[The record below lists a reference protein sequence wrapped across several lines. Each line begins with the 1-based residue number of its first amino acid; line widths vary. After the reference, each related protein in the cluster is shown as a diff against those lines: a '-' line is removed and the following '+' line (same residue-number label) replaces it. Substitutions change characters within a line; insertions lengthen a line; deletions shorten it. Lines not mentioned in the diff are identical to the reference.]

1 MPDEI
6 IVKLLENIGF
16 PAAVCFYTL
25 FGVNKTLKE
34 LTGAINKLSTD
45 VERRELEHAKKI
57 EHLDRQ
63 VHELSFKV
71 EGLLNRRFNQHSEAI
86 TRANP

>member
-1 MPDEI
+1 MPDEVI
-6 IVKLLENIGF
+6 IKLLENIGF

-34 LTGAINKLSTD
+34 LTGAINKLATD
-45 VERRELEHAKKI
+45 VERRETEQSKKI

-71 EGLLNRRFNQHSEAI
+71 EGLLRNREVPR
-86 TRANP
+86 